1 MTAGAIL
8 CILSR
13 RLSNYKAGATEGARY
28 KKNVCISHN
37 VSHHD
42 GCRGVAC
49 AAFVYAAAPFTRQ
62 PQLMV
67 PVSTLGLLHAPA
79 EVTSGVPA
87 KVATVPTA
95 LSASA
100 ASLMIFFF

>member
-1 MTAGAIL
+1 MYPFPSPFQLQSGKPVPP
-8 CILSR
+8 R
-13 RLSNYKAGATEGARY
+13 ERDV
-28 KKNVCISHN
+28 KKRISHN